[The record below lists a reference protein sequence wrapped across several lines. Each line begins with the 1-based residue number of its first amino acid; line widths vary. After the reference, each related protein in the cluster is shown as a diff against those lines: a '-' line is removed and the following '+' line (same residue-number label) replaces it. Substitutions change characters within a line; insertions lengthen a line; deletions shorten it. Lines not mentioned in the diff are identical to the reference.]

1 MSSFFSSLIL
11 LSIAQLC
18 PEFFQFVKNS
28 CINCIALPTDFFL
41 PNQFSDYTSR
51 LGSVETISEAAVSLQ
66 CLFKTGKVEGE
77 IEDGYI
83 YQAKID
89 EAG

>member
-18 PEFFQFVKNS
+18 PEFFQFMKNS
-28 CINCIALPTDFFL
+28 RIDCVAFLTDFL
-41 PNQFSDYTSR
+41 LGNQFSDYTSR
-51 LGSVETISEAAVSLQ
+51 LGSVETISETAVSFQ
-66 CLFKTGKVEGE
+66 CLFKTGEVEGE